1 MFKTRLERMR
11 GRINWL
17 EFIIDFGDT
26 IGGIG
31 IGVASQ
37 RADSLP
43 MLVTSVMLIVISTA
57 LKFRKHK
64 IE

>member
-1 MFKTRLERMR
+1 MK
-11 GRINWL
+11 GKISWV
-17 EFIIDFGDT
+17 EFFIDCGDT

-37 RADSLP
+37 TVGNLP
-43 MLVTSVMLIVISTA
+43 MLVGSVILIIISTT
-57 LKFRKHK
+57 LKFRKYK

>member
-1 MFKTRLERMR
+1 MR
-11 GRINWL
+11 GRINWI
-17 EFIIDFGDT
+17 EFMIDFGDT

-37 RADSLP
+37 KEDSMP
-43 MLVTSVMLIVISTA
+43 MLIGSIILILVSTA